1 MILWKSHLTV
11 SWFTQLFSTV
21 TYVAFEIGLLLY
33 PWPPDFIYV
42 WVPLLLL
49 LIGSWYFTQKN
60 ISRIKGDFV
69 LLNGNRIQW
78 KLHEWQIT
86 KRPWISRFGTRITLT
101 SILNKKQITLWV
113 AFDSMT
119 ENEWR
124 NFSQL
129 LMQYPDI

>member
-21 TYVAFEIGLLLY
+21 VYVAFVIGLLLY

-42 WVPLLLL
+42 WVPLLLF

-60 ISRIKGDFV
+60 ISRIKGDFI

-101 SILNKKQITLWV
+101 SVLNKKQITLWV

>member
-11 SWFTQLFSTV
+11 SWFTQLFSTGA
-21 TYVAFEIGLLLY
+21 YVAFEIVLLLY
-33 PWPPDFIYV
+33 PWPVDFIYI

-49 LIGSWYFTQKN
+49 LIASWYFTQKN
-60 ISRIKGDFV
+60 ISKIKGDLV

-78 KLHEWQIT
+78 KLHEWQLT
-86 KRPWISRFGTRITLT
+86 KRPWISRFGARITLV

-113 AFDSMT
+113 AFDSMA

>member
-21 TYVAFEIGLLLY
+21 TYVAFVIGLLLY

-42 WVPLLLL
+42 WVPLLLF

-78 KLHEWQIT
+78 KQHEWQIT
-86 KRPWISRFGTRITLT
+86 KHPWISRFGTRITLT

-129 LMQYPDI
+129 LIQYPDI

>member
-1 MILWKSHLTV
+1 MVLWKSHLTI
-11 SWFTQLFSTV
+11 SWFTQLFSTAI
-21 TYVAFEIGLLLY
+21 YVAIEIALLLY

-42 WVPLLLL
+42 WVPLFFL
-49 LIGSWYFTQKN
+49 LIGGWYFTQKN
-60 ISRIKGDFV
+60 ISKIKGDFV
-69 LLNGNRIQW
+69 LLNGNRVQW

-86 KRPWISRFGTRITLT
+86 KQPWISRFGTRITLT

>member
-21 TYVAFEIGLLLY
+21 AYVAFEIGLLLY
-33 PWPPDFIYV
+33 PWPPDFIYI
-42 WVPLLLL
+42 WVPLLLF
-49 LIGSWYFTQKN
+49 LIGGWYFTQKN
-60 ISRIKGDFV
+60 ISRIKGDFA
-69 LLNGNRIQW
+69 LLNGNRVQW

>member
-11 SWFTQLFSTV
+11 SWFTQLFSTAA
-21 TYVAFEIGLLLY
+21 YVAVEIGLLLY
-33 PWPPDFIYV
+33 PWPPDFIYI

-49 LIGSWYFTQKN
+49 LIGGWYFTQKN
-60 ISRIKGDFV
+60 ISRIKGDLV

-86 KRPWISRFGTRITLT
+86 KHPWISRFGTRITLT

>member
-21 TYVAFEIGLLLY
+21 TYVAFVIGLLLY

-42 WVPLLLL
+42 WVPLLLF

-78 KLHEWQIT
+78 KQHEWQIT
-86 KRPWISRFGTRITLT
+86 KHPWISRFGTRITLT

>member
-11 SWFTQLFSTV
+11 SWFTQLFSTAI
-21 TYVAFEIGLLLY
+21 YVAFEIGLLLY
-33 PWPPDFIYV
+33 PWPPDFIYI
-42 WVPLLLL
+42 WVPLLLF
-49 LIGSWYFTQKN
+49 LIGGWYFTQKN
-60 ISRIKGDFV
+60 ISRIKGDFA
-69 LLNGNRIQW
+69 LLNGNRVQW

-113 AFDSMT
+113 AFDSMA

>member
-11 SWFTQLFSTV
+11 SWFTQLFSTGI
-21 TYVAFEIGLLLY
+21 YVAFEIALLLY
-33 PWPPDFIYV
+33 PWPTDFIYI

-49 LIGSWYFTQKN
+49 LIASWYFTQKN
-60 ISRIKGDFV
+60 ISKIKGDLV

-78 KLHEWQIT
+78 KLHEWQLT
-86 KRPWISRFGTRITLT
+86 KQPWISRFGTRITLT

-119 ENEWR
+119 ESEWR

>member
-21 TYVAFEIGLLLY
+21 AYVAFVIALLLY

-42 WVPLLLL
+42 WVPLLLF
-49 LIGSWYFTQKN
+49 LISSWYFTQKS
-60 ISRIKGDFV
+60 ISRIKGDFI